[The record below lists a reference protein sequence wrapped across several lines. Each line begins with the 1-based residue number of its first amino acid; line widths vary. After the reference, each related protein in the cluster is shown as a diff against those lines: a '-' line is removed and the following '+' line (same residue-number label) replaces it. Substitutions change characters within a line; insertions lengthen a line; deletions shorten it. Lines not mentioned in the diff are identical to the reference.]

1 MKDKSLGVKYKKWLI
16 PIVIIIIIL
25 IWGLAWVYMKLALN
39 YMSALTFSVLRFLIG
54 TIVLFILAIFIKK
67 AKLSF
72 KNIFHMV
79 ILGVFQ
85 TGIVFFLVMY
95 GLQFIGA
102 GKGAL
107 LLYSMP
113 VWSAVFSVVLLKDK
127 ISSRNITGLVIGV
140 VGLVIILGMDFLIIQ
155 SKDVLIGEMY
165 IVIAAVA
172 WGFANIYYRKHL
184 DDVPIIQVSAYQM
197 MFGTLGLFIA
207 AYLIEGTIKINWT
220 YEAVYYLLFTGIF
233 ASAVA
238 FSLWYYVLKRINTI
252 TATVSMMMV
261 PVVGMILSYF
271 MIGEVI
277 TMNIL
282 IGGLFILFG
291 LYITQTKNANNSK

>member
-1 MKDKSLGVKYKKWLI
+1 
-16 PIVIIIIIL
+16 
-25 IWGLAWVYMKLALN
+25 
-39 YMSALTFSVLRFLIG
+39 
-54 TIVLFILAIFIKK
+54 
-67 AKLSF
+67 
-72 KNIFHMV
+72 
-79 ILGVFQ
+79 
-85 TGIVFFLVMY
+85 MY
-95 GLQFIGA
+95 GLQYIGA

-113 VWSAVFSVVLLKDK
+113 VWSAVFSVILLKER
-127 ISSRNITGLVIGV
+127 ISSRNITGLIIGI

-155 SKDVLIGEMY
+155 NRDILIGEMY

-207 AYLIEGTIKINWT
+207 AYLIEGTLKINWT

-261 PVVGMILSYF
+261 PVVGIILSYF

-291 LYITQTKNANNSK
+291 LYITQTKSANNSK